1 MTHAAKLDDD
11 NVVLEVIVG
20 TAEWAI
26 ANLGGRWVDSPK
38 CGPGWIYQDGH
49 FVPPHVDEP
58 DDLEGLG

>member
-1 MTHAAKLDDD
+1 MTYAAKLDDE

-38 CGPGWIYQDGH
+38 IGPGWIYEHGQ
-49 FVPPHVDEP
+49 FVPPHVDELH
-58 DDLEGLG
+58 DDVGLG